1 MSLVADK
8 LLETAQTSAA
18 ARSSQHKQGVF
29 CVWHGLNHAGWR
41 KLKRETGPFP
51 ARNRLRRLSID
62 AVSLSNSWHEFWEE
76 RLYGARIDRTVIEH
90 PPLFVLGHWRSGTT
104 LLHNLLTLD
113 PRLTFPTLYQV
124 MFPGHFL
131 LTERIATALT
141 GWAIPQKRPM
151 DNIPVGWG
159 MSQEDEVAL
168 QLRTQLS
175 PYMMLAYQGQRA
187 KYDRFFDLTE
197 LTPAELAFWKREFLR
212 FLQKLTIRANRP
224 IVLKS
229 PSHTYRVPLLLEM
242 FPHAKF
248 VYIHRD
254 PYAVYNSSVH
264 LRQAI
269 FNDNALGEPNFNGL
283 EEDALFTYERCIQRY
298 EATKP
303 LIPAGQLHELR
314 FADLEAD
321 PVAEMRQVYER
332 LQLPGWE
339 RVEPAIRR
347 QMPEHTQYRK
357 NRFAMDA
364 ATMRRVYGRLK
375 FAFELYGYDSGFPG
389 GSADAA

>member
-1 MSLVADK
+1 MSLVAEK
-8 LLETAQTSAA
+8 LPESPPTSAKP
-18 ARSSQHKQGVF
+18 RSSKLRQGLF
-29 CVWHGLNHAGWR
+29 CVWHGLNRHGWR
-41 KLKRETGPFP
+41 KLHREAGPFP
-51 ARNRLRRLSID
+51 ARNRLRRWSIS
-62 AVSLSNSWHEFWEE
+62 AISLSNSWHEFWEE
-76 RLYGARIDRTVIEH
+76 QFFGRRIDKTVIEH

-113 PRLTFPTLYQV
+113 PQVTFPTLYQV
-124 MFPGHFL
+124 MFSGHFL
-131 LTERIATALT
+131 LTERITTALT
-141 GWAIPQKRPM
+141 SWAIPKTRPM

-175 PYMMLAYQGQRA
+175 PYMMLAYQGLRE

-197 LTPAELAFWKREFLR
+197 LSPAEIDLWKHEFLR

-242 FPHAKF
+242 FPQAKF

-264 LRQAI
+264 LRQTI
-269 FNDNALGEPNFNGL
+269 FTDNALGEPNFVGL
-283 EEDALFTYERCIQRY
+283 EEDALVTYERCIQRY
-298 EATKP
+298 ESTKH
-303 LIPAGQLHELR
+303 LIPAGQLHEMR

-321 PVAEMRQVYER
+321 PVAEMRQLYER
-332 LQLPGWE
+332 LQLRGWDN
-339 RVEPAIRR
+339 VEPAIRR
-347 QMPEHTQYRK
+347 QMPEHAQYRK
-357 NRFAMDA
+357 NRFSMDP
-364 ATMRRVYGRLK
+364 ATMRRVYDRLK
-375 FAFELYGYDSGFPG
+375 FAFELYGYDSGLPD